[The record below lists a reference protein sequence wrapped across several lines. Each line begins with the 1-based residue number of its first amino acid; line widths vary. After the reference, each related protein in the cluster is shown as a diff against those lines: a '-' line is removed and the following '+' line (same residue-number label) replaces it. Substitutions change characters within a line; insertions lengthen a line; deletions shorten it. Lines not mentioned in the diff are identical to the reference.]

1 MPAHNQAM
9 YSRDAI
15 NFHVMKKQ
23 GLVKPFDSPLEALKA
38 LLLIDASVLP
48 AAYYT
53 LFIRSRGSNPAA
65 IAREVQSG
73 RRMAR
78 VIGLKGVPQV
88 VPREMMS
95 HVYSLTKADREGR
108 AIVMLRGW
116 GIDEGEYERIR
127 RTIIDVLGEKEKTL
141 PQIKNSLPLSLSRE
155 VIRRRGKRIEKST
168 NVAIVAQAM
177 YQRWELLRG
186 GVGRDT
192 FEDPGRY
199 SMFERRFGVL
209 KLDEDR
215 QDAIA
220 ALARA
225 YVSGY
230 GPASSEDFA
239 WWAGMTKGE
248 AAKAFE
254 QTSGLAPVEI
264 EGIPG
269 RFFAPENEAAS
280 LEHPPRSPASIRM
293 LMTDDPCVKAYA
305 NRARFMPPL
314 YEGNVITKFGESTPV
329 ILIDGVVHGL
339 WSMSGKTCVV
349 EMVAGP
355 GDSEDEIRTE
365 AANAGRFFTGGAVD
379 VVFTAHREKV

>member
-1 MPAHNQAM
+1 M
-9 YSRDAI
+9 YGRDAI

-23 GLVKPFDSPLEALKA
+23 GLIEPYGSPLDALKA
-38 LLLIDASVLP
+38 LLLIDASILP

-53 LFIRSRGSNPAA
+53 LFIRSKGSSPAA

-88 VPREMMS
+88 VPREMMP
-95 HVYSLTKADREGR
+95 HLYSLTKADREGR
-108 AIVMLRGW
+108 AIVMLNGW
-116 GIDEGEYERIR
+116 GVDSGEYERIR
-127 RTIIDVLGEKEKTL
+127 RTILDVLDDREKTL
-141 PQIKNSLPLSLSRE
+141 PQLKNSLPPSMSRE
-155 VIRRRGKRIEKST
+155 VTRRRGKRIEKST
-168 NVAIVAQAM
+168 NIALVAQAM

-186 GVGRDT
+186 GVGRNT

-199 SMFERRFGVL
+199 STFERRFGAM
-209 KLDEDR
+209 KLDESR
-215 QDAIA
+215 ADAIGA
-220 ALARA
+220 MARA
-225 YVSGY
+225 YVECY
-230 GPASSEDFA
+230 GPVSSEDFA

-254 QTSGLAPVEI
+254 QPDGLAPVEI

-269 RFFAPENEAAS
+269 RFFMSGNKADS
-280 LEHPPRSPASIRM
+280 LESLPHSPVAIRM
-293 LMTDDPCVKAYA
+293 LMTDDPYVKAYA
-305 NRARFMPPL
+305 NRTRFMPPL
-314 YEGNVITKFGESTPV
+314 YEGTVITKFGESTPV
-329 ILIDGVVHGL
+329 VLIEGVVHGL

-355 GDSEDEIRTE
+355 GDSEDEIK
-365 AANAGRFFTGGAVD
+365 AAATKAGRFFTGGAVD

>member
-1 MPAHNQAM
+1 M
-9 YSRDAI
+9 YGRDAI
-15 NFHVMKKQ
+15 NFHMMNKQ
-23 GLVKPFDSPLEALKA
+23 GLIKPYDSPLETLKA

-48 AAYYT
+48 AAYYN
-53 LFIRSRGSNPAA
+53 LFIRSKGSNPAT

-73 RRMAR
+73 RRIAR

-88 VPREMMS
+88 VPREMMP

-116 GIDEGEYERIR
+116 GIDDSEYERIR
-127 RTIIDVLGEKEKTL
+127 RTILDVLGEKEKTL
-141 PQIKNSLPLSLSRE
+141 SQLKNSLPASMSRE
-155 VIRRRGKRIEKST
+155 VTRRRGKRLEKST

-186 GVGRDT
+186 GVGRNT

-199 SMFERRFGVL
+199 STFERRFGVM
-209 KLDEDR
+209 KLDESHP
-215 QDAIA
+215 DAVA
-220 ALARA
+220 TLAKA
-225 YVSGY
+225 YATEY
-230 GPASSEDFA
+230 GPVSSEDFA

-254 QTSGLAPVEI
+254 QMSGLASAEI
-264 EGIPG
+264 EGLPG
-269 RFFAPENEAAS
+269 RFFMTENEAAS
-280 LEHPPRSPASIRM
+280 FEALPRNPASIRM
-293 LMTDDPCVKAYA
+293 LMTDDPYVKAYA

-314 YEGNVITKFGESTPV
+314 YEGTVITKFGESTPV
-329 ILIDGVVHGL
+329 VLIDGVVHGL

-355 GDSEDEIRTE
+355 GDSEDEIR
-365 AANAGRFFTGGAVD
+365 AAAAKAGRFFTNGAVD

>member
-1 MPAHNQAM
+1 M
-9 YSRDAI
+9 YGRDAI
-15 NFHVMKKQ
+15 NFQVMKKQ
-23 GLVKPFDSPLEALKA
+23 GLAEPFGSPIEALKA

-48 AAYYT
+48 AAYYN
-53 LFIRSRGSNPAA
+53 LFIRSKGSNPAA
-65 IAREVQSG
+65 ISREIQSG

-78 VIGLKGVPQV
+78 VIGLKGVPQI
-88 VPREMMS
+88 VPREMMP
-95 HVYSLTKADREGR
+95 HVYSLTKVDREGR

-116 GIDEGEYERIR
+116 GIDDGEYERIR
-127 RTIIDVLGEKEKTL
+127 HTIIDVLGEKEKTL
-141 PQIKNSLPLSLSRE
+141 SQLKNSLPATMSRD
-155 VIRRRGKRIEKST
+155 VTRRRGKSIEKST
-168 NVAIVAQAM
+168 NIAIVAQAM

-186 GVGRDT
+186 GVGRNT

-199 SMFERRFGVL
+199 STFERRFGIM
-209 KLDEDR
+209 KLDESHP
-215 QDAIA
+215 DAVT

-225 YVSGY
+225 YVSEY

-254 QTSGLAPVEI
+254 QMNGMAPVEI

-269 RFFAPENEAAS
+269 RFFTPENEAAS
-280 LEHPPRSPASIRM
+280 LESLPHNPRNISM
-293 LMTDDPCVKAYA
+293 LMTDDPYVKAYA

-314 YEGNVITKFGESTPV
+314 YEGTVITKFGESTPV
-329 ILIDGVVHGL
+329 VLIDGVVHGL

-355 GDSEDEIRTE
+355 GDSEDEIRDE
-365 AANAGRFFTGGAVD
+365 AADVGRFFTGGAVD